1 MASIAWLVFWIA
13 LFLLL
18 AALGLWW
25 FRREADPARRSFRGA
40 VRRFEREIGAD
51 DRYQTPWV
59 LVLGEQVR
67 GAESLATALQL
78 KSDGEDNWFGRWWYG
93 NDGAVL
99 VSPDDMFTHPDG
111 ALAPLSAWRRLLG
124 ALLRARGHR
133 PLDALIW
140 VVSAEKLWSESLSV
154 SAGLAASRKFAD
166 LQQRLGLSLP
176 IYIIVSGAEQVPG
189 FLDLARALPRE
200 ARDATLGWTSP
211 YAPAMAYQSEW
222 IGLALESLQQ
232 TVSDVVAEIGALQG
246 SISPELYLLPR
257 RLAAA
262 RANLQSLCDPVF
274 RGNAL
279 GEAPSLRGI
288 YFIGAQAMAEE
299 GAEAGPPFFAGRLLR
314 RRILAEQG
322 LAQPVPRILRL
333 RRRWQR
339 WTLLGAGLVSVL
351 WMAGMAWFWSVATD
365 RVEVLRQQRQSYLQE
380 SGGVA
385 ARQAGDAQTVQRMA
399 LLWRAL
405 GQIPQRRFATV
416 LLPTSFFS
424 SLDERVDQSWR
435 EAFADII
442 LKPTQLRL
450 LRDAAKVARIGEGD
464 VQDVD
469 EDASPDSWPE
479 YAQARQLAEA
489 ASNLERQ
496 VGRYNR
502 AVQDPAAAPDEAVP
516 LLNSLFELNVS
527 PLPTGARTHLAEAL
541 ASSDQPLGQLVR
553 LNQIRPLT
561 AAHFQDAMQ
570 TWYDRLY
577 TGKTFSRTA
586 DIVEDRLKDLTNRR
600 INSAQQLRQ
609 LVDGID
615 MLQRLTNSIN
625 SAWSRASGR
634 ELVPGYGAMMDKA
647 ARSSLIGS
655 DVVAAAEEAGRRS
668 RLAFHRQWLSQ
679 STSSSLLEQQSSG
692 NLILKKPLSQLQMAL
707 EAFLSRPSGD
717 DGKPSS
723 LTGMNAARLAAVMRD
738 HGDYQKLLA
747 SADLPFEYREGAV
760 VAMNAVMAG
769 RMRYELGR
777 RVDIA
782 KSGDAASGAA
792 ADFDTLARQIAPLLA
807 AFEDLGR
814 ADLRDEV
821 VAEMDRR
828 ALASLRSAS
837 LLLQSSEAYRPQRGG
852 FDWWDGARNA
862 GAKAFRAANEGEL
875 KQYLAGQID
884 WLGGIAQ
891 AQASSLSW
899 LAPRKDAL
907 PVGDQALIERWQKT
921 DAELRRYREKAVD
934 SAPALLEALISRELN
949 DMDVGNCRRVLDQAA
964 LPVAGNLFADRA
976 QALVKMAGSRC
987 DALRGQVGAAA
998 YQRLAVYFNQY
1009 LANRFPFSANAGAED
1024 AAPERVAEFLKL
1036 LDDNAEL
1043 ASGGLRDLK
1052 SDRVL
1057 AARRF
1062 LDQARDAR
1070 SWLAPL
1076 FARDNSGAWQ
1086 GVDLDLRWRT
1096 DRERERAAD
1105 QVIEWTWSAGGQK
1118 TSYPA
1123 ATTSRVH
1130 WALGQPVTLTLRWAK
1145 DSAQSPAD
1153 DASQRG
1159 LSVFDRIASWS
1170 YDGQWALLRLMRE
1183 NQAPAILAGRN
1194 SDWALMLNLPV
1205 RNADGAGLS
1214 HARMFL
1220 RLALATPAKG
1230 NVAMGAL
1237 PYLAPPSPYRSDER
1251 AAGSINVADSKGRN
1265 DGRRD

>member
-1 MASIAWLVFWIA
+1 MAWLVFWIA

-18 AALGLWW
+18 AAAGLWW
-25 FRREADPARRSFRGA
+25 LRREADPARRSFRGA

-67 GAESLATALQL
+67 GAESLAAALQL
-78 KSDGEDNWFGRWWYG
+78 KSDGEANWFGRWWYG

-99 VSPDDMFTHPDG
+99 VPPDDMFKHPEG

-124 ALLRARGHR
+124 VLLRARGQR

-140 VVSAEKLWSESLSV
+140 VVSADKLWSESLSV
-154 SAGLAASRKFAD
+154 SAGLAASRKFSD

-176 IYIIVSGAEQVPG
+176 IYMVVSGAEQVPG
-189 FLDLARALPRE
+189 FLDLTRALPRE
-200 ARDATLGWTSP
+200 ARDATLGWSSP
-211 YAPAMAYQSEW
+211 YVPGMAYQPEW
-222 IGLALESLQQ
+222 IGLAMESLQQ
-232 TVSDVVAEIGALQG
+232 TAAEAVAEIGALQG

-288 YFIGAQAMAEE
+288 YFIGAQAGGGE
-299 GAEAGPPFFAGRLLR
+299 GIAPEPPFFAGRLLR

-333 RRRWQR
+333 RKRWQR
-339 WTLLGAGLVSVL
+339 WALAGTGLMAVL
-351 WMAGMAWFWSVATD
+351 WVAGMTWFWSMATE
-365 RVEVLRQQRQSYLQE
+365 RVEILRQQRQSYAQE
-380 SGGVA
+380 NGGVA
-385 ARQAGDAQTVQRMA
+385 ARQAGDAQAVQRMA

-405 GQIPQRRFATV
+405 GQIPQRRFSS
-416 LLPTSFFS
+416 LLFPTSLFS

-450 LRDAAKVARIGEGD
+450 LRDASKVARLGEGD

-479 YAQARQLAEA
+479 YAQARQLADA

-502 AVQDPAAAPDEAVP
+502 AVQDPAVAPDEAVP
-516 LLNSLFELNVS
+516 LLNSLFELNFA
-527 PLPTGARTHLAEAL
+527 PLPAGAKTHLAEAL
-541 ASSDQPLGQLVR
+541 ASSDQSLGPLVR

-561 AAHFQDAMQ
+561 AAHFQNAMQ

-586 DIVEDRLKDLTNRR
+586 DIVEERLKDLTNRR
-600 INSAQQLRQ
+600 IGSAQQLQQ
-609 LVDGID
+609 LVDEID

-625 SAWSRASGR
+625 NAWSRASGR

-647 ARSSLIGS
+647 ARGSLIGS
-655 DVVAAAEEAGRRS
+655 DVVAATEDAGRRA
-668 RLAFHRQWLSQ
+668 RQAFHRQWLSQ
-679 STSSSLLEQQSSG
+679 SSPSSLLEQQSSG
-692 NLILKKPLSQLQMAL
+692 SLTLRKSVSQLQVAL

-723 LTGMNAARLAAVMRD
+723 LTGMNAARLTAVMRD
-738 HGDYQKLLA
+738 HGDYQKLLL

-777 RVDIA
+777 RADMA
-782 KSGDAASGAA
+782 KPGDAAGGA
-792 ADFDTLARQIAPLLA
+792 ADFDAMAHQMPSLLA

-814 ADLRDEV
+814 SDLRDEV
-821 VAEMDRR
+821 VGEMDRR
-828 ALASLRSAS
+828 ALASLRGAS

-852 FDWWDGARNA
+852 FDWWDGGRNA
-862 GAKAFRAANEGEL
+862 GVKAFRAANEGEL

-884 WLGGIAQ
+884 WLGGVVQ
-891 AQASSLSW
+891 SQSSSLSW
-899 LAPRKDAL
+899 LAPRKDGL
-907 PVGDQALIERWQKT
+907 SVGDQALIERWQKT

-934 SAPALLEALISRELN
+934 SAPALLETLISRELN
-949 DMDVGNCRRVLDQAA
+949 EMDVGNCRRVLDQAA

-998 YQRLAVYFNQY
+998 YQRLAAYFNQY

-1043 ASGGLRDLK
+1043 AGGGLRDLK

-1062 LDQARDAR
+1062 LEQARYAQ

-1105 QVIEWTWSAGGQK
+1105 QVIEWTWSAGGSR

-1123 ATTSRVH
+1123 ASTSRVH
-1130 WALGQPVTLTLRWAK
+1130 WAVGQPVTLTLRWAK
-1145 DSAQSPAD
+1145 DSAQAPAD
-1153 DASQRG
+1153 DAAQRG

-1170 YDGQWALLRLMRE
+1170 YDGQWAMLRLMRD
-1183 NQAPAILAGRN
+1183 NQAPSNIAGRN
-1194 SDWALMLNLPV
+1194 GDWALMLNLPV

-1220 RLALATPAKG
+1220 RLAPTTKG
-1230 NVAMGAL
+1230 GIAAGTL
-1237 PYLAPPSPYRSDER
+1237 PYFAPPSPYRSDER
-1251 AAGSINVADSKGRN
+1251 AAANINVTDSRGTS